1 MYIVSPISIYLL
13 GLVDSLN
20 PVLLISSLALILIAP
35 FIWIIAE
42 FDVDED
48 MSGHNKQKCK
58 KFAKNCVI
66 TSVILMI
73 FYIILPN
80 KETIIQM
87 LVAKNITVDRVQIAS
102 EVVEKVYNDII
113 KVIDK

>member
-20 PVLLISSLALILIAP
+20 PVLLISSLALIFIAP

-48 MSGHNKQKCK
+48 MSEHNKQKCK

-66 TSVILMI
+66 TSIILMI

-87 LVAKNITVDRVQIAS
+87 LIAKNITVDRVQIAS